1 MKKLILAT
9 ITMACAASVFAQGSV
24 TFSTRDAAGSSHVWS
39 AGLTQIR
46 GMGPNDNPIGSIDYA
61 ALGMHLIGTASSAG
75 GGGLAEAQHW
85 FAQLLGAPG
94 TGQPESSLVPST
106 SPPTTFRTGA
116 ASGQVALNTA
126 TFNNIAPGA
135 PDGTFQMVAWD
146 NSSGLYPTW
155 TQASVAWVNDLIF
168 AGKGNVF
175 TLTSIGGGLNTPP
188 SIEPFAQSFN
198 VWITPEPSTA
208 ALLGLGAAAML
219 IFRRRK

>member
-1 MKKLILAT
+1 MKKLILAA
-9 ITMACAASVFAQGSV
+9 ITLACAASVFAQGSV

-61 ALGMHLIGTASSAG
+61 ALGMHLIGTASSGG

-155 TQASVAWVNDLIF
+155 TQASIAFAQNLIR
-168 AGKGNVF
+168 AGTGNVF
-175 TLTSIGGGLNTPP
+175 SLTSIGGGLNTPP
-188 SIEPFAQSFN
+188 SIEPFAQSFSILI
-198 VWITPEPSTA
+198 VPEPTTA
-208 ALLGLGAAAML
+208 ALLGLGAAIL
-219 IFRRRK
+219 IYRRRK